1 MRFTKNTRILVI
13 DTETTNTHDTA
24 KGADMSDVLVY
35 DCGWAVCDIHGNI
48 YETASYVNRDIFYG
62 EPDLMDSAFYAKKLP
77 QYYDDIAKGSRI
89 VADIW
94 EMRRALLD
102 TIERYNIHFAAAYN
116 ARFDANAMNRT
127 IQFVTKSFCRYF
139 FPFASIEWLDI
150 MKMAQDAVVS
160 TRNYKTWATDMG
172 YTTNK
177 GVPRKT
183 AEMLY
188 QYMTGEEDFKESHT
202 GLEDVIIEAAIMAF
216 CFSERDRRKVK
227 MRTLLYE
234 NPKEYPEPTEFQRLI
249 MRSLKD
255 RPSLR
260 YGGA

>member
-13 DTETTNTHDTA
+13 DTETTNTHESA
-24 KGADMSDVLVY
+24 RGADMSDVLVY
-35 DCGWAVCDIHGNI
+35 DCGWAVCDIYGNI
-48 YETASYVNRDIFYG
+48 YETASYVNHDIFYG

-77 QYYDDIAKGSRI
+77 QYYADIAAGTRT

-94 EMRRALLD
+94 TIRRALLD
-102 TIERYNIHFAAAYN
+102 TIERHNIRFAAAYN

-127 IQFVTKSFCRYF
+127 IQWVTKSFCRYF
-139 FPFASIEWLDI
+139 FPFDTVEWLDI

-160 TRNYKTWATDMG
+160 TRDYKTWANDMG
-172 YTTNK
+172 YVTNK
-177 GVPRKT
+177 GLPRKT
-183 AEMLY
+183 AEMIY
-188 QYMTGEEDFKESHT
+188 QYMTGEEDFVESHT

-216 CFSERDRRKVK
+216 CFSERNRRKVK
-227 MRTLLYE
+227 MRTRLWE
-234 NPKEYPEPTEFQRLI
+234 NPREYPEQTEFQRMV

-255 RPSLR
+255 KPSFR